1 MARPSSFTSR
11 SGYLDVLSLIAHE
24 FFHLWNVKR
33 IRPEGLTPYRYQ
45 EENYTRLLWWFE
57 GATSYYDWR
66 VLRLANLC
74 TASEYLGHLADRMGR
89 LLDTPGSEIHP
100 LEEAS
105 FDAWI
110 KAYRPDENSL
120 NSTVSY
126 YLKGEI
132 VCALFDLEIRHRS
145 LGQASLDDIV
155 RALRAKYADPE
166 TPVPED
172 ALPQI
177 FAGVAGFSLDDA
189 FARWVRGAEPL
200 PLSEVLSHAGLALE
214 RAPRSGGPPVSLGLR
229 LKLEAGRT
237 VVDGVPRGSAA
248 HRAGID
254 ARDEI
259 IAVAERRVP
268 EGRLELPLQGLKP
281 GDRVPVLVARDG
293 WVRTREVVLDPPVAS
308 EVKIVTVADAPA
320 PARELYQAWL
330 GEPWAPPAKARA
342 ESERR
347 DDAAKKRE

>member
-1 MARPSSFTSR
+1 
-11 SGYLDVLSLIAHE
+11 
-24 FFHLWNVKR
+24 
-33 IRPEGLTPYRYQ
+33 
-45 EENYTRLLWWFE
+45 
-57 GATSYYDWR
+57 
-66 VLRLANLC
+66 
-74 TASEYLGHLADRMGR
+74 
-89 LLDTPGSEIHP
+89 
-100 LEEAS
+100 
-105 FDAWI
+105 
-110 KAYRPDENSL
+110 
-120 NSTVSY
+120 
-126 YLKGEI
+126 
-132 VCALFDLEIRHRS
+132 
-145 LGQASLDDIV
+145 
-155 RALRAKYADPE
+155 
-166 TPVPED
+166 
-172 ALPQI
+172 
-177 FAGVAGFSLDDA
+177 
-189 FARWVRGAEPL
+189 
-200 PLSEVLSHAGLALE
+200 
-214 RAPRSGGPPVSLGLR
+214 
-229 LKLEAGRT
+229 LEAGRT